1 MRTDDRV
8 VPLGTLRPGETGT
21 VAELSGG
28 RTFVARCLSMG
39 CTPGTQVTMERNAG
53 RGPII
58 VQLRGTRLA
67 LGRGESMRL
76 LVRRQDDKP

>member
-1 MRTDDRV
+1 MKRDDRI
-8 VPLGTLRPGETGT
+8 VPLGLLRPGETGII
-21 VAELSGG
+21 VDLSGG
-28 RTFVARCLSMG
+28 RGFVARCLVLG

-58 VQLRGTRLA
+58 VKLRGTRLA

-76 LVRRQDDKP
+76 QVKRQGN

>member
-8 VPLGTLRPGETGT
+8 VPLGTLRPGESGNI
-21 VAELSGG
+21 VDLSGG
-28 RTFVARCLSMG
+28 RAFVSRCLALG

-58 VQLRGTRLA
+58 IAVRGTRLA

-76 LVRRQDDKP
+76 QVRKHEPKA

>member
-1 MRTDDRV
+1 VKTDDHT
-8 VPLGTLRPGETGT
+8 VPLGSLRPGEAGI
-21 VAELSGG
+21 VVNLAGG
-28 RTFVARCLSMG
+28 RGFVARCLALG
-39 CTPGTQVTMERNAG
+39 CTPGTRLSMERNAG

-58 VQLRGTRLA
+58 VKVRGARLA